1 MTDSTKDVFNLPCTF
16 PLKVIGRNTADFEAF
31 VIAIVQRHVPE
42 LDVSLVTS
50 RASSQNAYLSVTV
63 TFIASSR
70 EQLDALY
77 SDLSRH
83 EQVLMLL

>member
-1 MTDSTKDVFNLPCTF
+1 MKDVFNFPCTF

-31 VIAIVQRHVPE
+31 VIAVVRRHVPK
-42 LDVSLVTS
+42 LDVNLVTS
-50 RASSQNAYLSVTV
+50 RTSSGNAYLSVTV

-77 SDLSRH
+77 SDLGQH

>member
-1 MTDSTKDVFNLPCTF
+1 MSDPTPDVFNFPCTF

-31 VIAIVQRHVPE
+31 VVAVVQRHVPE

-50 RASSQNAYLSVTV
+50 RVSSGNAYLSVTV

-77 SDLSRH
+77 SDLGQH